1 MSTSFHIELTPQERA
16 LLDQIELDALA
27 LRDQAHWQSNS
38 DLVVALFQSLSE
50 RDAVPAHRWKCFADA
65 SYNIGGRGSSVL
77 DHFKRNGNQ
86 GEEII
91 RHPHFLKHLKFF
103 LFGPNLPVAVLTAF
117 QREVDDCFGHV
128 TSSDVPKLS
137 AAASRITRAHRLEP
151 REASEEF
158 FRLGLEN
165 GLSPGYAVSIRDK
178 VRAIRYTR

>member
-1 MSTSFHIELTPQERA
+1 MTNPFHIELTPDERA

-38 DLVVALFQSLSE
+38 DLVVALYRSLSE
-50 RDAVPAHRWKCFADA
+50 REAIPEHRWKVFADA

-103 LFGPNLPVAVLTAF
+103 LFGPDLPASVLAAF
-117 QREVDDCFGHV
+117 KQEVDNCFGHV

-137 AAASRITRAHRLEP
+137 AAASRIARAHRLEP

-158 FRLGLEN
+158 FKLGLEH
-165 GLSPGYAVSIRDK
+165 GLGPSYAVFLRDK